1 MKIEHESKRILF
13 IFTLEWNKVMKCEFN
28 FTLII
33 IMIYYYYRYSQVL
46 IAIEIYKQFIRENFL
61 EEIPVFIASLYW
73 T

>member
-1 MKIEHESKRILF
+1 
-13 IFTLEWNKVMKCEFN
+13 MKCEFN

-61 EEIPVFIASLYW
+61 EEIPVFIASLY
-73 T
+73 